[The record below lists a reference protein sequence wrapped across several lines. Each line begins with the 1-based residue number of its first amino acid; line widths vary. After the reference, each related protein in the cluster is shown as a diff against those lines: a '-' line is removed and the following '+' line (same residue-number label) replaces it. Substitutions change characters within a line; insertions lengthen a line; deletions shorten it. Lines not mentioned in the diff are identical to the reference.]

1 MCANNY
7 LIFSISDWIDQ
18 FWHFMK
24 KAGNIQYLGTIF
36 RVWQHC
42 PIRSKNNKQIF
53 DENLRIIWEKLSAW
67 VTWLKNINKK
77 SNFFMNCTTKWK
89 AAFCNKIENQKLW
102 IIVCTHQLEK
112 FALHR
117 KSLKVT
123 RNPSLKCGD
132 NLLRF
137 KRAKLCLVFDINNF
151 TNITK

>member
-1 MCANNY
+1 MSLASAVAHLKVETLPAHFKGWFLYIFEVFQCEAGFSSWCVRTPNNY

-77 SNFFMNCTTKWK
+77 SNFFMELYYKMEGC
-89 AAFCNKIENQKLW
+89 FL
-102 IIVCTHQLEK
+102 
-112 FALHR
+112 
-117 KSLKVT
+117 
-123 RNPSLKCGD
+123 
-132 NLLRF
+132 
-137 KRAKLCLVFDINNF
+137 
-151 TNITK
+151 